1 MTRPPITPRPTRIRP
16 AGPLLRLFQRLRAPL
31 WVKLAAGPIAI
42 TVLMLLIGLSIAATF
57 GSIQQ
62 VGEQLVQDSRL
73 IEQATRLQIT
83 VRGAVNFSREVIQ
96 DPHDKNIAGY
106 FQQRKLVLDG
116 LDTVRATGVTLSP
129 DEDTSLRAIDRA
141 LAESDRMAGLVED
154 NLLDGARSL
163 WDQRVH
169 DLADTAVIEADRF
182 RRARESAAEQNI
194 GHALDA
200 IWGSALTTGL
210 LIVLALITVLA
221 FGWLNT
227 GLVARPIRLVALA
240 MQQVAAGDLDVTVA
254 LAQRDEL
261 GLLEQSFN
269 QMTGALRILLKRRRP
284 TTGSLPQPA
293 LPVAGPP
300 LDEDSALLRTARD
313 AAVETSRLGAELEE
327 AYRIQA
333 ALLPPPDQR
342 LHGWHIEASTVPAVE
357 LGGDFYDL
365 LNLPGGRLGLVIGDV
380 SGHGAASALLGAWT
394 QGMIAAVTETEPDPG
409 RVLVQINAA
418 LRSRLPRRMMVTLA
432 YMVIDPQART
442 IEFANAGHP
451 FPILLFNGEVPALEG
466 LPKGVELQATLYGD
480 PASGN
485 GSAPVRTRP
494 LDQPGMTP
502 AGDGHWLWLHAP
514 GVPLGV
520 AARPH
525 YPTIRLPLETVET
538 VCLYSD
544 GVIEARNGTGEMF
557 GFAGLH
563 AACQDLPL
571 LAPDHHTYT
580 AAAGMMQRV
589 VTFAS
594 GTPIDDDMTVLLV
607 RRLPAADLVVPT
619 DADVRYTRIP
629 EGPAADLPAP
639 AAEVARPAAG

>member
-1 MTRPPITPRPTRIRP
+1 MSRKPITPRPTRIRP
-16 AGPLLRLFQRLRAPL
+16 AGPFLRLFQRLRAPL

-42 TVLMLLIGLSIAATF
+42 TVLMLLIGLSIAAAF
-57 GSIQQ
+57 SSIQR
-62 VGEQLVQDSRL
+62 VGEQLVQDARL

-96 DPHDKNIAGY
+96 DPRDKNVAGY

-116 LDTVRATGVTLSP
+116 LTAVRAENVTLSP
-129 DEDTSLRAIDRA
+129 DETTSLRAIERA
-141 LAESDRMAGLVED
+141 LAEADRMTGLVQD
-154 NLLDGARSL
+154 DRLDGARSL

-182 RRARESAAEQNI
+182 RRAREAAAEQNI
-194 GHALDA
+194 GSALEA
-200 IWGSALTTGL
+200 IWASALTTGL
-210 LIVLALITVLA
+210 LILLALVTVLA

-269 QMTGALRILLKRRRP
+269 QMTGALRILLKRRAP
-284 TTGSLPQPA
+284 TTGPLPRPNLGA
-293 LPVAGPP
+293 LPPARA
-300 LDEDSALLRTARD
+300 EDSALLRTARD

-333 ALLPPPDQR
+333 ALLPPPDQT
-342 LHGWHIEASTVPAVE
+342 LHGWHVEASIVPAVE

-394 QGMIAAVTETEPDPG
+394 QGMIAAVTANEHDPG
-409 RVLVQINAA
+409 RVLAQINTA
-418 LRSRLPRRMMVTLA
+418 LRTRLPRRMMVTLA
-432 YMVIDPQART
+432 YMVIDPEAGT

-451 FPILLFNGEVPALEG
+451 FPHLRFAGDVPPLEG
-466 LPKGVELQATLYGD
+466 VPKGVELQPTLYGD
-480 PASGN
+480 PSSGN
-485 GSAPVRTRP
+485 GSSPARTHV
-494 LDQPGMTP
+494 LDQPELV
-502 AGDGHWLWLHAP
+502 AADEGHWLWLHAP

-525 YPTIRLPLETVET
+525 YPTVRLPLEAVEA

-544 GVIEARNGTGEMF
+544 GVIEARDPAGEMF

-563 AACQDLPL
+563 AACQALPPL
-571 LAPDHHTYT
+571 DPEHPT
-580 AAAGMMQRV
+580 AAAAAGVVQRV
-589 VTFAS
+589 VTFAA
-594 GTPIDDDMTVLLV
+594 GTPVEDDMTVLLV
-607 RRLPAADLVVPT
+607 RRLPAATAALSATT
-619 DADVRYTRIP
+619 DADVRYTRLP
-629 EGPAADLPAP
+629 EGPSGADAVQPVL
-639 AAEVARPAAG
+639 ES

>member
-1 MTRPPITPRPTRIRP
+1 MSKPPITPRPTRIRP

-31 WVKLAAGPIAI
+31 GVKLAAGPIAI
-42 TVLMLLIGLSIAATF
+42 TVLMLLIGLSIAAAF
-57 GSIQQ
+57 GSIQR
-62 VGEQLVQDSRL
+62 VGEQLVQDARL

-83 VRGAVNFSREVIQ
+83 VRGVVNFSRELIQ
-96 DPHDKNIAGY
+96 DPRDKNVAGY

-116 LDTVRATGVTLSP
+116 LNSIRAEGVTLSP
-129 DEDTSLRAIDRA
+129 DETTSLRAIERA
-141 LAESDRMAGLVED
+141 LAEADRMTGLVQD
-154 NLLDGARSL
+154 DLLDGARSL

-182 RRARESAAEQNI
+182 RRARESAAERNI
-194 GHALDA
+194 GSALEA
-200 IWGSALTTGL
+200 IWGSALSTGL
-210 LIVLALITVLA
+210 LILLALFTVLA

-269 QMTGALRILLKRRRP
+269 QMTGALRILLRRRRR
-284 TTGSLPQPA
+284 TTGP
-293 LPVAGPP
+293 LPVPQLAASPAI
-300 LDEDSALLRTARD
+300 DEDSALLRTARD

-333 ALLPPPDQR
+333 ALLPPPDQT

-394 QGMIAAVTETEPDPG
+394 QGMIAAVTASEPDPG
-409 RVLVQINAA
+409 RVLAAINAA
-418 LRSRLPRRMMVTLA
+418 LRPRLPRRMMVTLA
-432 YMVIDPQART
+432 YMVIDPQAGMV
-442 IEFANAGHP
+442 EFANAGHP
-451 FPILLFNGEVPALEG
+451 FPHLLFGGDVPLLEG
-466 LPKGVELQATLYGD
+466 VPKGVELQTTLYGD
-480 PASGN
+480 PSSGN
-485 GSAPVRTRP
+485 GSSPARTHP
-494 LDQPGMTP
+494 LDQPSLAT
-502 AGDGHWLWLHAP
+502 DGHWLWLHAP

-520 AARPH
+520 AAHPV
-525 YPTIRLPLETVET
+525 YPTVRLPLTAVEA

-544 GVIEARNGTGEMF
+544 GVIEARDPVGEMF

-563 AACQDLPL
+563 TACQVLPPL
-571 LAPDHHTYT
+571 DPDHPTSA
-580 AAAGMMQRV
+580 AAAGVVQRV
-589 VTFAS
+589 ITFAA
-594 GTPIDDDMTVLLV
+594 GTPVEDDMTVLLV
-607 RRLPAADLVVPT
+607 RRLPAATVAHTPTT
-619 DADVRYTRIP
+619 DADVRYTRL
-629 EGPAADLPAP
+629 ADTS
-639 AAEVARPAAG
+639 AAEATHPVLES

>member
-1 MTRPPITPRPTRIRP
+1 MSKPPIAPRPTRIRP
-16 AGPLLRLFQRLRAPL
+16 AGPFLRFFQRLRAPL

-42 TVLMLLIGLSIAATF
+42 TVLMLLIGLSIAAAF
-57 GSIQQ
+57 GSIQR
-62 VGEQLVQDSRL
+62 VGEQLVQDARL

-83 VRGAVNFSREVIQ
+83 VRGAVNFSRELIQ
-96 DPHDKNIAGY
+96 DPRDKNMAAY

-116 LDTVRATGVTLSP
+116 LDSIRAEGVALSP
-129 DEDTSLRAIDRA
+129 DETTSLRAIERA
-141 LAESDRMAGLVED
+141 LAEADRMTGLVQD
-154 NLLDGARSL
+154 DLLDGARSL

-182 RRARESAAEQNI
+182 RRARESAAERNI
-194 GHALDA
+194 GSALEA
-200 IWGSALTTGL
+200 IWGSALSTGL
-210 LIVLALITVLA
+210 LIVLALCTVLA

-269 QMTGALRILLKRRRP
+269 QMTGALRILLKRRRR
-284 TTGSLPQPA
+284 TTGPLPAPLLPA
-293 LPVAGPP
+293 PP
-300 LDEDSALLRTARD
+300 AIEEDSALLRTARD

-333 ALLPPPDQR
+333 ALLPPADQA
-342 LHGWHIEASTVPAVE
+342 LHGWHIEASIVPAVE

-365 LNLPGGRLGLVIGDV
+365 LDLPGGRLGLVIGDV

-394 QGMIAAVTETEPDPG
+394 QGMIAAVTASEPDPG
-409 RVLVQINAA
+409 RVLAQINAA
-418 LRSRLPRRMMVTLA
+418 LRPRLPRRMMVTLA
-432 YMVIDPQART
+432 YMVIDPQAGT

-451 FPILLFNGEVPALEG
+451 FPHLLFAGDVPLLEG
-466 LPKGVELQATLYGD
+466 VPKGVELQATLYGD

-485 GSAPVRTRP
+485 GSSPGRTHP
-494 LDQPGMTP
+494 LDQPSLAP
-502 AGDGHWLWLHAP
+502 ADGHWLWLHAP

-520 AARPH
+520 AAHPI
-525 YPTIRLPLETVET
+525 YPTVRLPLAAVEA

-544 GVIEARNGTGEMF
+544 GVIEARDPAGEMF

-563 AACQDLPL
+563 TACQALPGID
-571 LAPDHHTYT
+571 PEHTT
-580 AAAGMMQRV
+580 SAAAAGVIQRV
-589 VTFAS
+589 VTFAA
-594 GTPIDDDMTVLLV
+594 GTPVDDDMTVLLV
-607 RRLPAADLVVPT
+607 RRLPAATVARTAATDVDVRYSRLAEGPPT
-619 DADVRYTRIP
+619 DAAHP
-629 EGPAADLPAP
+629 
-639 AAEVARPAAG
+639 VAG